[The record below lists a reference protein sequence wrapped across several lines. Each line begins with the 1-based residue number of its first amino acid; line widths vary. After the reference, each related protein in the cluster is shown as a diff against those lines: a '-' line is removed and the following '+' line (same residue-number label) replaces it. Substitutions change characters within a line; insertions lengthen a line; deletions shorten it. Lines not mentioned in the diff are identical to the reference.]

1 MNKYDDI
8 INMER
13 PISKKHAPMPL
24 ENRAAQFMPFAALTG
39 YDDAVEET
47 ARLTSSKIELSE
59 EKKAELDLALAAI
72 NTRIAEKPCAQI
84 TYFVPDET
92 KAGGA
97 YVTITS
103 NIRKA
108 DPVARVLVLQD
119 KSTISIDDILS
130 IDMID
135 DLASNDME

>member
-1 MNKYDDI
+1 MNKYNDI

-47 ARLTSSKIELSE
+47 ARLTTAKIELSE
-59 EKKAELDLALAAI
+59 EKKAELDLALADINLQI
-72 NTRIAEKPCAQI
+72 NTHPLAQI

-97 YVTITS
+97 YVTIS
-103 NIRKA
+103 ENIRKM
-108 DPVARVLVLQD
+108 DSVARVLVLQD

-130 IDMID
+130 IELID
-135 DLASNDME
+135 DPALD